1 MAAESRLNGR
11 VPPFFGAASGG
22 PCAFEIRHYASPLDG
37 VLAAPDGIICDSD
50 TPAFAPLKTR
60 FGWLK
65 NTGDKI
71 AGPTGFVVSRS
82 SVFIH
87 FGGPQG
93 HGDSVDDALRMSTGD
108 KIAGVTG

>member
-1 MAAESRLNGR
+1 MT
-11 VPPFFGAASGG
+11 P
-22 PCAFEIRHYASPLDG
+22 
-37 VLAAPDGIICDSD
+37 D
-50 TPAFAPLKTR
+50 TPGAFAPLKTR

-82 SVFIH
+82 SVFIPL